1 MALLIFSWPMRWW
14 VAVFPIDE
22 ILRKGEGI
30 ADEVEVYITEG
41 QSVSGDLKR
50 TKVSRAVESRYFG
63 LSVRTIKDGRIGNSS
78 SSNPGDWEKCLD
90 ASVASGRLATPLP
103 WKGLP
108 DPAPIDDRPVAY
120 DPSLTPDNNVLVDL
134 LKGMIDGASSHPV
147 EVTSGG
153 AAISVQTLTLAN
165 SHGVYYSQP
174 HSHLSA
180 SIETIRGNSTGYEF
194 GNSHTHD
201 LDPVSIGE
209 RAGFLAAASFGG
221 TDIPSGP
228 YDVVL
233 SPVAFAQLLGA
244 VLIPSLSGRN
254 VHAGRSKLA
263 HSMGM
268 QVIDQALSI
277 IDDPFLENG
286 LSGTRWDAEGVPTRR
301 ISYISH
307 GVLESFSYD
316 LKTAYRYGQES
327 TGSAVRTGQGGAPAI
342 GTHNIVLEGPREDI
356 MDEEAVYVQDVV
368 GAHTANPLSGDFSV
382 ELTNP
387 FRISGGEYGTP
398 VRKAMMSGNVFEML
412 GNAAG
417 LGKDDRVIG
426 SFVVP
431 SIRLNKQHI
440 IGR

>member
-1 MALLIFSWPMRWW
+1 MVPPIFFWPVRWW

-22 ILRKGEGI
+22 ILKRGSQI
-30 ADEVEVYITEG
+30 ADEVEVFITDG
-41 QSVSGDLKR
+41 LSVSGDLKR
-50 TKVSRAVESRYFG
+50 TNVSRAVESRYFG
-63 LSVRTIKDGRIGNSS
+63 LSIRTIKNGRIGNSS
-78 SSNPGDWEKCLD
+78 SSNPSDWEKCLD
-90 ASVASGRLATPLP
+90 ASVASGKLATPQP

-108 DPAPIDDRPVAY
+108 DPVSLDDRPMAY
-120 DPSLTPDNNVLVDL
+120 DPSLTPDKNILVDL

-147 EVTSGG
+147 EITSGG

-165 SHGVYYSQP
+165 SNGIYYTRH
-174 HSHLSA
+174 HSHVSA
-180 SIETIRGNSTGYEF
+180 SIEAIRGNSTGYEF
-194 GNSHTHD
+194 GNSYTLD
-201 LDPVSIGE
+201 LDPVSIGD
-209 RAGFLAAASFGG
+209 RAGFLAAASYGG
-221 TDIPSGP
+221 VDISSGS

-263 HSMGM
+263 NSIGLN
-268 QVIDQALSI
+268 VIDPRLSI
-277 IDDPFLENG
+277 SDDPFLEKG
-286 LSGTRWDAEGVPTRR
+286 LSSTRWDAEGVPTRL
-301 ISYISH
+301 ISYIRN
-307 GVLESFSYD
+307 GILENFSYD

-327 TGSAVRTGQGGAPAI
+327 TGSAVRTGHGGAPAI
-342 GTHNIVLEGPREDI
+342 GNHNIIVGGSRGDI
-356 MDEEAVYVQDVV
+356 MNEKGIYIQDVV

-387 FRISGGEYGTP
+387 FHISGGQYDKP

-412 GNAAG
+412 QDIAG

-426 SFVVP
+426 SMVVP

-440 IGR
+440 IGT

>member
-1 MALLIFSWPMRWW
+1 

-22 ILRKGEGI
+22 ILKRGSQI

-41 QSVSGDLKR
+41 LSVSGDLKR

-63 LSVRTIKDGRIGNSS
+63 LSIRTIKNGRIGNSS
-78 SSNPGDWEKCLD
+78 SSNPADWEKCLD
-90 ASVASGRLATPLP
+90 ASVASGKLATPQP

-108 DPAPIDDRPVAY
+108 YPVSLDERSIAY
-120 DPSLTPDNNVLVDL
+120 DPSLIPDKNSLVDL

-165 SHGVYYSQP
+165 SNEIYYMRH
-174 HSHLSA
+174 HSHVSA
-180 SIETIRGNSTGYEF
+180 SIEAIRGNSTGYEF
-194 GNSHTHD
+194 GNSYTLD
-201 LDPVSIGE
+201 LDPVSIGD
-209 RAGFLAAASFGG
+209 RAGFLAAASYGG
-221 TDIPSGP
+221 VDISSGS

-233 SPVAFAQLLGA
+233 SPVAFSQLLGA

-263 HSMGM
+263 KSIGLN
-268 QVIDQALSI
+268 VIDPKLSI
-277 IDDPFLENG
+277 VDDPFLEKG
-286 LSGTRWDAEGVPTRR
+286 LSSTRWDAEGVPTRL
-301 ISYISH
+301 ISYIRN
-307 GVLESFSYD
+307 GILENFSYD

-327 TGSAVRTGQGGAPAI
+327 TGSAVRTGHGGAPAI
-342 GTHNIVLEGPREDI
+342 GNHNIIVEGSRGDI
-356 MDEEAVYVQDVV
+356 MNEEAVYIQDVV

-387 FRISGGEYGTP
+387 FHISGGQYEKP

-412 GNAAG
+412 RDTAG

-426 SFVVP
+426 SMVVP

-440 IGR
+440 IGT

>member
-1 MALLIFSWPMRWW
+1 

-22 ILRKGEGI
+22 ILRKGVGI
-30 ADEVEVYITEG
+30 ADEVEVYLTEG
-41 QSVSGDLKR
+41 QSVSGELKR

-63 LSVRTIKDGRIGNSS
+63 LSVRTIKEGRIGNSS
-78 SSNPGDWEKCLD
+78 SSNPGDWEKCLT
-90 ASVASGRLATPLP
+90 ASIASGKLATPQP
-103 WKGLP
+103 WNGLP
-108 DPAPIDDRPVAY
+108 DPAPLDNRPVAY
-120 DPSLTPDNNVLVDL
+120 DPSLTPDKNILVDL
-134 LKGMIDGASSHPV
+134 LEGMIEGAASHPV

-165 SHGVYYSQP
+165 SHGLYYSRPQG
-174 HSHLSA
+174 HVSA

-194 GNSHTHD
+194 GNSHTLD

-209 RAGFLAAASFGG
+209 RAGFLAGASFGG
-221 TDIPSGP
+221 TDISSGP

-244 VLIPSLSGRN
+244 VLLPSFSGRN

-263 HSMGM
+263 HSMGL
-268 QVIDQALSI
+268 QVIDPALSVF
-277 IDDPFLENG
+277 DDPFLQNG
-286 LSGTRWDAEGVPTRR
+286 LSSTRWDAEGIPTRR
-301 ISYISH
+301 VSYITC
-307 GVLESFSYD
+307 GILENFSYD
-316 LKTAYRYGQES
+316 LKTAYRYGHES
-327 TGSAVRTGQGGAPAI
+327 TGSAVRTGHGGAPAI
-342 GTHNIVLEGPREDI
+342 GNHNIIVDGPRKDVMQED
-356 MDEEAVYVQDVV
+356 AVYVQDVV

-387 FRISGGEYGTP
+387 FRISGGQYEKP

-412 GNAAG
+412 GNTAG

-426 SFVVP
+426 SLIVP

-440 IGR
+440 IGT

>member
-1 MALLIFSWPMRWW
+1 MGLLIFSWAVRWW
-14 VAVFPIDE
+14 VAVFPIEE
-22 ILRKGEGI
+22 ILRKGSAV

-41 QSVSGDLKR
+41 VSVSGDLKR

-78 SSNPGDWEKCLD
+78 SSNPGDWEKCLN
-90 ASVASGRLATPLP
+90 ASVESGKLASSQI

-108 DPAPIDDRPVAY
+108 DPFPLDSRPIAY
-120 DPSLTPDNNVLVDL
+120 DPALTPEKNVLVDL
-134 LKGMIDGASSHPV
+134 LKGMIEGASSHPV

-165 SHGVYYSQP
+165 SHGVYYSRP
-174 HSHLSA
+174 HSHVSA

-194 GNSHTHD
+194 GNSYTLD

-221 TDIPSGP
+221 VDITSGP
-228 YDVVL
+228 CDVVL

-263 HSMGM
+263 QSMGL
-268 QVIDQALSI
+268 QVIDPALSI

-286 LSGTRWDAEGVPTRR
+286 LSSTRWDAEGVPTRQ
-301 ISYISH
+301 ISYIRH
-307 GVLESFSYD
+307 GILESFSYD

-327 TGSAVRTGQGGAPAI
+327 TGSAVRTGHGGAPAI
-342 GTHNIVLEGPREDI
+342 GNHNIIVEGPRVDI
-356 MDEEAVYVQDVV
+356 MDKEAVYVQDVV

-387 FRISGGEYGTP
+387 FHISGGQLEKP

-412 GNAAG
+412 GNTAG
-417 LGKDDRVIG
+417 LGKDTRAIG
-426 SFVVP
+426 SLVVP

-440 IGR
+440 IGT

>member
-1 MALLIFSWPMRWW
+1 MAPLIFSWLMQWW

-22 ILRKGEGI
+22 ILRKGERS

-41 QSVSGDLKR
+41 QSLSGDLKR

-78 SSNPGDWEKCLD
+78 SSNPRDWEKCLD

-103 WKGLP
+103 WEGLP
-108 DPAPIDDRPVAY
+108 DPAPVDHRPIAF

-134 LKGMIDGASSHPV
+134 LKGMIEGALSHPV

-165 SHGVYYSQP
+165 SHGVYYSRP
-174 HSHLSA
+174 HSHVSA
-180 SIETIRGNSTGYEF
+180 SIETIRGSSTGYEF
-194 GNSHTHD
+194 GNSFTLD

-209 RAGFLAAASFGG
+209 RAGFLAAASSGG
-221 TDIPSGP
+221 TDIRSGP

-263 HSMGM
+263 HSMGS
-268 QVIDQALSI
+268 QVIAQALSI

-286 LSGTRWDAEGVPTRR
+286 LSSTRWDAEGVPTRR

-316 LKTAYRYGQES
+316 LKTAYRYGEES

-342 GTHNIVLEGPREDI
+342 GTHNIVIKGPRENV
-356 MDEEAVYVQDVV
+356 MDEEGVYVQDVV

-387 FRISGGEYGTP
+387 FRISGGEYGKP
-398 VRKAMMSGNVFEML
+398 VRKAMMSGNVFDML
-412 GNAAG
+412 ENSTG

-426 SFVVP
+426 SLIVP

-440 IGR
+440 IGV